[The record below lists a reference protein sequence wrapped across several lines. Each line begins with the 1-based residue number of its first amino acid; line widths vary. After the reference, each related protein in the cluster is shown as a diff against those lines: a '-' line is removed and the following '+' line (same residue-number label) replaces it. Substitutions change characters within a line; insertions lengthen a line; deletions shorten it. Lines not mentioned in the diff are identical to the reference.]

1 MKRLAIRGLSAI
13 FLCVFLGAAALALL
27 ARSDETWARRVAYVP
42 RLAET
47 ALRRL
52 RPVAELPTP
61 PPASADNRA
70 RLLALTPLAPP
81 TLPAPAVEV
90 FEPTRLPAAL
100 GPTPTLMPTAAP
112 TATPEPVAAAQV
124 ALTGVQHAYQTW
136 NNCGPV
142 TVAMN
147 LSYYEH
153 YRDQKEAAAFLKP
166 DADDKNVSPEQIVA
180 YARSQGFE
188 GIIRVGGTVEL
199 LQKLISNGFPV
210 IVEDWVNPEDRGGIG
225 HYRLFTGYDQAAGQ
239 FIAQDSLYGPNREL
253 DAGAF
258 DASWRVFNRKYIVIH
273 RPEQGAAVAAVLGE
287 MASDQAML
295 ARTLAVARAE
305 AEADPE
311 DFVAWFNLGSTY
323 TLLGENVL
331 AASAYDEARR
341 VGLPFRLLWYQ
352 EEPFA
357 AYLGAQ
363 RYEDVIRLA
372 EVTLNNAGEHEEAYY
387 YLGLAYQATGRQD
400 AAARSLRKA
409 LDYNPNFGRAAEAL
423 AALGS

>member
-47 ALRRL
+47 ALRKL

-70 RLLALTPLAPP
+70 RLLALPPLAPP

-112 TATPEPVAAAQV
+112 TATPEPVGAAQV

-147 LSYYEH
+147 RALRALPRPEGGS
-153 YRDQKEAAAFLKP
+153 RALKP
-166 DADDKNVSPEQIVA
+166 DADDKTSARQIVA

-188 GIIRVGGTVEL
+188 GIIRTAHRAAAKTD
-199 LQKLISNGFPV
+199 QQRFPV
-210 IVEDWVNPEDRGGIG
+210 IVEDWVNPKTVG
-225 HYRLFTGYDQAAGQ
+225 HRPLPALTGYDQAAVHRAGL
-239 FIAQDSLYGPNREL
+239 ALWSEPGA

-258 DASWRVFNRKYIVIH
+258 DASWRVFNRNISSSTG
-273 RPEQGAAVAAVLGE
+273 RNRAAAAVLGE
-287 MASDQAML
+287 MASDQACWP
-295 ARTLAVARAE
+295 TLPSPAE
-305 AEADPE
+305 TSRSRG
-311 DFVAWFNLGSTY
+311 FRRWFNLGSTY
-323 TLLGENVL
+323 TLLGENGL

-387 YLGLAYQATGRQD
+387 YLGLAYQATDRQD
-400 AAARSLRKA
+400 AAARALQKA
-409 LDYNPNFGRAAEAL
+409 LDYNPNLGRAAKAL
-423 AALGS
+423 QRRFLTGSE

>member
-1 MKRLAIRGLSAI
+1 GLVAI
-13 FLCVFLGAAALALL
+13 FVCVFLGAAALALL

-47 ALRRL
+47 ALRKL

-100 GPTPTLMPTAAP
+100 GPTPTLMPTAPP

-153 YRDQKEAAAFLKP
+153 YRDQKEAAAVLKP

-188 GIIRVGGTVEL
+188 GIFRVGGTVEL
-199 LQKLISNGFPV
+199 LQELISNGFPV

-239 FIAQDSLYGPNREL
+239 FIAQDSLYGPNRVL
-253 DAGAF
+253 DVGSF

-287 MASDQAML
+287 MASD
-295 ARTLAVARAE
+295 E
-305 AEADPE
+305 A
-311 DFVAWFNLGSTY
+311 
-323 TLLGENVL
+323 
-331 AASAYDEARR
+331 
-341 VGLPFRLLWYQ
+341 
-352 EEPFA
+352 
-357 AYLGAQ
+357 
-363 RYEDVIRLA
+363 
-372 EVTLNNAGEHEEAYY
+372 
-387 YLGLAYQATGRQD
+387 
-400 AAARSLRKA
+400 
-409 LDYNPNFGRAAEAL
+409 
-423 AALGS
+423 